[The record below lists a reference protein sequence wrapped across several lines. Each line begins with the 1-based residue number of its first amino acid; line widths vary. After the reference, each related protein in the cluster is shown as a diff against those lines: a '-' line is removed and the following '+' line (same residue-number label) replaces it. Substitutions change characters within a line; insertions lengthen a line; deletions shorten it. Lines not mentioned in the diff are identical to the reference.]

1 LRNLSS
7 RGDLKVYQSKNALL
21 KEIDRVRD
29 LMVAAAMETGY
40 TSDETICRSQ
50 ELDSLIYEYQTLCK
64 ETEIQRQKAK
74 VLFRHIIL
82 LTKKQYILS
91 HA

>member
-1 LRNLSS
+1 M
-7 RGDLKVYQSKNALL
+7 YQLQNALL
-21 KEIDRVRD
+21 REIDRVRE

-40 TSDETICRSQ
+40 TSDETVRRSQ

-64 ETEIQRQKAK
+64 ETEMQRLKTK
-74 VLFRHIIL
+74 VLFRQMIL
-82 LTKKQYILS
+82 MTKKQYILS